1 MAQAGAGGPGG
12 RPDVGALIGKL
23 SGRVVVVTGAARG
36 QGQAEAGAL
45 AAEGATVVA
54 TDVEESADVRRLD
67 VTDPG
72 GWEELA
78 GWIES
83 EQGRVDGLINNA
95 GITSRVRLG
104 DVELDDWDRVLAVN
118 VTGAML
124 GIQAL
129 LPLMG
134 RGASIVNVGSVAALT
149 GHYTAAYTAS
159 KWALRGLTQCAAMEL
174 GPRGIRVNAV
184 HPGYIDTPMTQS
196 APAAFAGANVAL
208 TPLGRAG
215 RVEDVAALMVFLISE
230 ESSFISGADIPVDGG
245 FSGGAS
251 AKALSDA
258 LSAAPT
264 PPSG

>member
-1 MAQAGAGGPGG
+1 MAQAGAGGSGG
-12 RPDVGALIGKL
+12 RSRVGALIGKL

-36 QGQAEAGAL
+36 QGKAEAGAL
-45 AAEGATVVA
+45 AAEGATVIA
-54 TDVEESADVRRLD
+54 TDVKASADVRRLD
-67 VTDPG
+67 VTDPR
-72 GWEELA
+72 GWDELA
-78 GWIES
+78 ARIES
-83 EQGRVDGLINNA
+83 EHGRVDGLINNA
-95 GITSRVRLG
+95 GVTSRVRLG
-104 DVELDDWDRVLAVN
+104 EVELDDWNRVLAVN

-196 APAAFAGANVAL
+196 APPTFAEANVAL
-208 TPLGRAG
+208 TPLGRVG
-215 RVEDVAALMVFLISE
+215 QVEDVAALMVFLMSE
-230 ESSFISGADIPVDGG
+230 GSSFISGADIPVDGG

-258 LSAAPT
+258 LVRG
-264 PPSG
+264 SGPAGE

>member
-1 MAQAGAGGPGG
+1 MAQAGAGGSGG
-12 RPDVGALIGKL
+12 RSRVGALIGKL

-36 QGQAEAGAL
+36 QGKAEAGAL
-45 AAEGATVVA
+45 AAEGATVIA
-54 TDVEESADVRRLD
+54 TDVKASADVRRLD
-67 VTDPG
+67 VTDPR
-72 GWEELA
+72 GWDELA
-78 GWIES
+78 ARIES
-83 EQGRVDGLINNA
+83 EHGRVDGLINNA
-95 GITSRVRLG
+95 GVTSRVRLG
-104 DVELDDWDRVLAVN
+104 EVELDDWNRVLAVN

-196 APAAFAGANVAL
+196 APPAFAGANVEL
-208 TPLGRAG
+208 TPLGRVG
-215 RVEDVAALMVFLISE
+215 HVDDVAALMVFLMSE
-230 ESSFISGADIPVDGG
+230 ASSFISGADIPVDGG

-258 LSAAPT
+258 LARSSSPA
-264 PPSG
+264 GE

>member
-1 MAQAGAGGPGG
+1 LGP
-12 RPDVGALIGKL
+12 LIGKL

-36 QGQAEAGAL
+36 QGRAEAGAL
-45 AAEGATVVA
+45 AAAGATVIA
-54 TDVEESADVRRLD
+54 TDALHTDDVRRLD
-67 VTDPG
+67 VTDPR
-72 GWEELA
+72 GWDELA
-78 GWIES
+78 GRIQS
-83 EQGRVDGLINNA
+83 EHGRVDGLINNA
-95 GITSRVRLG
+95 GITSRIRLG
-104 DVELDDWDRVLAVN
+104 EVELDDWNRVLAVN

-124 GIQAL
+124 GMQAL

-196 APAAFAGANVAL
+196 APPAFADAGVAL
-208 TPLGRAG
+208 TPLGRVG
-215 RVEDVAALMVFLISE
+215 RVEDVAALMVFLMSE
-230 ESSFISGADIPVDGG
+230 ESSFVSGADIPVDGG

-258 LSAAPT
+258 LGRS
-264 PPSG
+264 SGVAGE

>member
-1 MAQAGAGGPGG
+1 VAEARPGG
-12 RPDVGALIGKL
+12 ERGRPRVGTL
-23 SGRVVVVTGAARG
+23 SSRLAGRVVVVTGAAQG
-36 QGQAEAGAL
+36 QGRAEALAL
-45 AAEGATVVA
+45 AAEGALVVA
-54 TDVEESADVRRLD
+54 TDVQDGADTRRLD

-72 GWEELA
+72 AWDELA
-78 GWIES
+78 SLVES
-83 EQGRVDGLINNA
+83 EHGRVDGLVNNA

-104 DVELDDWDRVLAVN
+104 EVELDDWNHAIAVN

-159 KWALRGLTQCAAMEL
+159 KWALRGLTHCAAMEL

-184 HPGYIDTPMTQS
+184 HPGYIDTPMTRS
-196 APAAFAGANVAL
+196 APPGFLDANVTL
-208 TPLGRAG
+208 TPLGRRG
-215 RVEDVAALMVFLISE
+215 EVDDVAALMVFLMSD
-230 ESSFISGADIPVDGG
+230 ESSFITGAEIPVDGG
-245 FSGGAS
+245 FSSGAS

-258 LSAAPT
+258 LR
-264 PPSG
+264 